1 MNRVQNVLS
10 NRAALPLGPVWL
22 RYTLRESLA
31 TARTPLDPSS
41 RPTANRRE
49 WQSAAAARAAAT
61 AATAVAAASASG
73 RRRRRRLHR
82 RAKRE
87 HAARRSAAASS
98 TTQRDADV
106 EDQHQQRQQQR
117 RAAASDGSKIIL
129 ETFLPIK
136 NSTTI
141 DQPGV
146 RAQCQPPYLLKQIRL
161 SAVAVDNEMRRSA
174 DHTCPQGGTIHSV
187 YSERKC
193 ARGFRCHA
201 MSPHGWWRCRKSD
214 GVLVARNGK
223 ACTSGVRR

>member
-31 TARTPLDPSS
+31 TARTPFMDP

-117 RAAASDGSKIIL
+117 RGSERRQQDHLGDVLADQELDHDRPAWGSSPVPAA
-129 ETFLPIK
+129 
-136 NSTTI
+136 
-141 DQPGV
+141 
-146 RAQCQPPYLLKQIRL
+146 L
-161 SAVAVDNEMRRSA
+161 SAQA
-174 DHTCPQGGTIHSV
+174 DQVEC
-187 YSERKC
+187 
-193 ARGFRCHA
+193 RC
-201 MSPHGWWRCRKSD
+201 C
-214 GVLVARNGK
+214 
-223 ACTSGVRR
+223 

>member
-10 NRAALPLGPVWL
+10 NRVALPLGPVWL

-31 TARTPLDPSS
+31 TARTPFMDP

-61 AATAVAAASASG
+61 AATAVAAAAAAG

-87 HAARRSAAASS
+87 HAARRSAATPPPPRSAMMWKISTSS
-98 TTQRDADV
+98 GSSSD
-106 EDQHQQRQQQR
+106 E
-117 RAAASDGSKIIL
+117 AASDGGKIIL

-174 DHTCPQGGTIHSV
+174 DHTCPQGGTMHSV
-187 YSERKC
+187 SVSVHEASGVMPCLR
-193 ARGFRCHA
+193 
-201 MSPHGWWRCRKSD
+201 MD
-214 GVLVARNGK
+214 GGVAGRATAFWLARNGK